1 MESKKKSTKLAD
13 AVKKLEEAIKFFE
26 NENNISE
33 NLRHL
38 ALSKAF
44 EVAVEYAWKEFKKRA
59 EGEGLEVVS
68 PKDAIRKAAQIGLI
82 SDPELW
88 IEFIIARN
96 DGVHDYFAMPED
108 DYLELAKKFLK
119 SYKSLHV

>member
-1 MESKKKSTKLAD
+1 MVLKKNPAKLVD
-13 AVKKLEEAIKFFE
+13 AVKKLEEALKFYE
-26 NENNISE
+26 SQNKISE

-59 EGEGLEVVS
+59 EDEGLEVTS

-119 SYKSLHV
+119 SYKNLRA

>member
-1 MESKKKSTKLAD
+1 MASRKKSAKLAD
-13 AVKKLEEAIKFFE
+13 AVKKLEEAIKFYE
-26 NENNISE
+26 NGNGVSE

-44 EVAVEYAWKEFKKRA
+44 EVAVEYAWKEFKKQA
-59 EGEGLEVVS
+59 EDEGLEVIS
-68 PKDAIRKAAQIGLI
+68 PNDAIRKAAQIGLI

-88 IEFIIARN
+88 IEFITARN

>member
-1 MESKKKSTKLAD
+1 MASKKKSTKLAD
-13 AVKKLEEAIKFFE
+13 AVKKLEEAIKFYE

-44 EVAVEYAWKEFKKRA
+44 EVAVEYAWKEFKKRT
-59 EGEGLEVVS
+59 EDEGLEVIS

-88 IEFIIARN
+88 IEFITARN

-119 SYKSLHV
+119 SYRSLRV